1 MKQVSIVLA
10 IILLSNLAG
19 ANAEDQ
25 RRINGIQDPQGRVF
39 SYPSRRWRFA
49 KYYGGAT
56 TATAVRPIVPSP
68 VTGGENALFHG
79 TGDGSAGGWSHP

>member
-25 RRINGIQDPQGRVF
+25 HRTNGIQDPQGRVF
-39 SYPSRRWRFA
+39 SYSRRRWRFA
-49 KYYGGAT
+49 RYYSAPLN
-56 TATAVRPIVPSP
+56 ATAIRPVVPSP
-68 VTGGENALFHG
+68 VTGGENAFFHG
-79 TGDGSAGGWSHP
+79 TGDGSAGDWTRR